1 MQEAFVDI
9 WRKAGDFDPKRGR
22 GAAWMAVIARNRSID
37 LIRRR
42 GRAPGWGDPGE
53 GESALAALADP
64 HAREDGGAEAMALSQ
79 CLSALE
85 ETPRRMLVLAYVEG
99 LTRDELA
106 EKFGAPV
113 NTVKTRLRRG
123 LAALKACLGV

>member
-1 MQEAFVDI
+1 MDI
-9 WRKAGDFDPKRGR
+9 WRKAADFDPTRGR
-22 GAAWMAVIARNRSID
+22 GGAWMSVIARNRSID
-37 LIRRR
+37 LVRRR
-42 GRAPGWGDPGE
+42 GRAPSSGGDGDE
-53 GESALAALADP
+53 ALMLLADP
-64 HAREDGGAEAMALSQ
+64 AAREDGGAEALALAQ

-85 ETPRRMLVLAYVEG
+85 EAPRRMLMLAYVEG

-123 LAALKACLGV
+123 LAALKACLDR